1 MKVNY
6 YEVLGVD
13 RSASEP
19 EIRERF
25 RKLAREQHP
34 DRYKGPD
41 KADAERKFQTLTE
54 AVNVLTNAARRKQH
68 DAEIVRGVARGDGS
82 GRFRAGGKAYLS
94 IGVKAYKEGDLRAAY
109 ENFDMAAK
117 HNPTDGK
124 AFHYLAQAAK
134 RIPGYARQA
143 VQAIETAV
151 QREPM
156 NAVYLKDAGLICK
169 RAGLTA
175 KAERYL
181 DEALKWDG
189 DNIEIQTALA
199 ELRQRRRQGRRKGVY
214 PFQKGLS
221 GNGSEGIRP
230 HPRRTAASAQR
241 GLVPRR

>member
-1 MKVNY
+1 MRVNY

-54 AVNVLTNAARRKQH
+54 AVNVLTNPARRKQH
-68 DAEIVRGVARGDGS
+68 DAEMSSPTRGGAVDFAQI
-82 GRFRAGGKAYLS
+82 GKAYLAK
-94 IGVKAYKEGDLRAAY
+94 GVKAYRDGDYRSAY

-117 HNPTDGK
+117 HNPQDGK
-124 AFHYLAQAAK
+124 AFHYLAQAAT
-134 RIPGYARQA
+134 RIPSYARQA

-156 NAVYLKDAGLICK
+156 NPVYLKDAGLICK

-181 DEALKWDG
+181 EEALQWDA
-189 DNIEIQTALA
+189 DNTEVRTALS
-199 ELRQRRRQGRRKGVY
+199 ELRQRTEVKEGGKG
-214 PFQKGLS
+214 FTLFKKG
-221 GNGSEGIRP
+221 
-230 HPRRTAASAQR
+230 
-241 GLVPRR
+241 